1 MKRIVDYFRSLV
13 LIPRRRNITL
23 GVLVLVVASVILEV
37 PEPHVSLAAEPLFQN
52 GPTWFTNALF
62 STLLVDV
69 VIIIL
74 AIAARA
80 SLKEVPTGFG
90 NFVEFAIEGL
100 YNLTE
105 SVAGNNARR
114 FFPIAATIF
123 IFVIFSNYV
132 DVLPGVGS
140 IGVWH
145 AAEGR
150 HAATLGQQVA
160 STDLSSGLAAL
171 FAPARVE
178 EGGRLFVS
186 FLRPPSADLNMTLA
200 LALIVMVM
208 VQYYGARA
216 LGASYFK
223 KFFNFGGKGFMGAI
237 FSVVGILE
245 LVSEI
250 AKVISFS
257 FRLFGNIFAGEVL
270 LAVMAFLFAFLL
282 PVPFFGLEFFVGFIQ
297 ALVFMMLA
305 IAFFSTAMIGHDEQH

>member
-1 MKRIVDYFRSLV
+1 MKRIVDFFKSLV
-13 LIPRRRNITL
+13 QIPRRRNITL
-23 GVLVLVVASVILEV
+23 GVLILVVASVILEV
-37 PEPHVSLAAEPLFQN
+37 PEPHVSLAAEPLFQH
-52 GPTWFTNALF
+52 GPSWFTNALF

-69 VIIIL
+69 VIIVL
-74 AIAARA
+74 AIVARS
-80 SLKEVPTGFG
+80 SLKEIPSGFG

-105 SVAGNNARR
+105 SVAGKNARR

-145 AAEGR
+145 EAEGG
-150 HAATLGQQVA
+150 HAAVVGQQVA
-160 STDLSSGLAAL
+160 SSDLAAGLGQL
-171 FAPARVE
+171 FAPPAAE

-216 LGASYFK
+216 LGRSYFK

-245 LVSEI
+245 LISEF

-305 IAFFSTAMIGHDEQH
+305 IAFFSTAMIGHDDHH